1 MCDVI
6 QSDIRDLEA
15 KDLDGEPL
23 VLDLGCGDWHTCL
36 VRSLESRSMA
46 KFGKLDATVKAL
58 DARLQR
64 QERETEARLFNT
76 DASVRSVEERLDS
89 LIQRDLPTVD
99 QEISSLLGQIC
110 SSPFQYVQA
119 LNAKQGLP
127 LPTRVEKD
135 GAFSFPDQQ
144 RTNVIEELNRR
155 AIAGLEET
163 MKTLTA
169 SVGTM
174 KRQLDACDMAV
185 GTLLRRRDP
194 CRWEDQTGR
203 SDETG
208 DLISWS
214 DSRRTHVEE
223 VDEGRTNFRRVEE
236 PFEEIGRAAFR
247 PARHVDGEEMKRA
260 SFRPPRLESDE
271 FARREE
277 LLISGEESEDEV
289 VRQTEQ
295 DGRAISPRVTTLEAG
310 PSEYSSRLD
319 ELQTRLRSS
328 GQEVCSVGPVSLV
341 LAQRLKELD
350 AKLAHAGTSRQVAE
364 IFSVEPGL
372 EDEILRANVSIP
384 SLYSASFNSFIGVE
398 SLKDTH
404 I

>member
-1 MCDVI
+1 
-6 QSDIRDLEA
+6 
-15 KDLDGEPL
+15 
-23 VLDLGCGDWHTCL
+23 
-36 VRSLESRSMA
+36 MA

-89 LIQRDLPTVD
+89 LIQRDLPAVD

-127 LPTRVEKD
+127 LPTRVAKD

-174 KRQLDACDMAV
+174 KRQLDACDLAV
-185 GTLLRRRDP
+185 GTLVRRRDP

-223 VDEGRTNFRRVEE
+223 VDEGRTAFRRVEE
-236 PFEEIGRAAFR
+236 PLDEIGRAVFR
-247 PARHVDGEEMKRA
+247 PARHVDEEMQTA
-260 SFRPPRLESDE
+260 SFRPPRLVSDE

-277 LLISGEESEDEV
+277 LLISEEESEDEV

-295 DGRAISPRVTTLEAG
+295 DGRAISARVTTLDAG

-364 IFSVEPGL
+364 ISSVEPGL
-372 EDEILRANVSIP
+372 EDEFLRANVSIP

-398 SLKDTH
+398 SLKDTN

>member
-1 MCDVI
+1 MYDVI

-46 KFGKLDATVKAL
+46 KFGKLDATLKAL

-89 LIQRDLPTVD
+89 LIQRDLPAVD

-127 LPTRVEKD
+127 LPTRVAKD

-169 SVGTM
+169 SVGAM
-174 KRQLDACDMAV
+174 KRQLDACDLAV
-185 GTLLRRRDP
+185 GTLVRRRDP

-223 VDEGRTNFRRVEE
+223 VDEGRTAFRRVEE
-236 PFEEIGRAAFR
+236 PL
-247 PARHVDGEEMKRA
+247 ARHVDEEMKRA
-260 SFRPPRLESDE
+260 SFRPPRLVSDE

-277 LLISGEESEDEV
+277 LLISEEESEDEV

-295 DGRAISPRVTTLEAG
+295 DGRAISARVTTLEAG

-372 EDEILRANVSIP
+372 EDEFLRANVSIP

-398 SLKDTH
+398 SLKDTN